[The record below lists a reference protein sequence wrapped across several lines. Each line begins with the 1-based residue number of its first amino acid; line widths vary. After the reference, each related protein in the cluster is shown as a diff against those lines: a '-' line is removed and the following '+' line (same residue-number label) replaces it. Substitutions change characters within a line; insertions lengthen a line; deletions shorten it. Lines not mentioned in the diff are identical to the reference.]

1 MLLSVHVKNLALIDE
16 VEMNFENHLNILTGE
31 TGAGKSVLLG
41 AVNMALGGRV
51 SRDMIRK
58 GADYALAEL
67 FFSVSDGRTLE
78 TLRAMEIPVEDDLV
92 VISRRMTS
100 GRSVSRINGEIV
112 SAADVRRVGQLLL
125 DIHGQHDHQSLLDKS
140 RHLTILDRFIREPL
154 GDKKAKLAKAYQ
166 EYIHWKDVY
175 ENEAMDN
182 EQRLRR
188 IAFMEFEVD
197 EIENARLMVGEDE
210 QLETDYR
217 KMAHGR
223 QIIEG
228 LSQVHQWTGYDDAS
242 SAGEQLGRGLKNF
255 YNLED
260 FDPELG
266 ALREQLE
273 NIESLLNDFN
283 RDLSGYMDTLS
294 FDEQDFRDTEER
306 LDLINRLKAKYG
318 ASIEDILKYQA
329 KKQAELERLKGYDD
343 WLLEVKTK
351 LLASEKALKTLS
363 GEVSDIRKKY
373 GAVLE
378 KQMEESLKDLN
389 FLQVRFQIKISP
401 LGKYTKNGSDDVEFL
416 ISTNPGEDVKPLG
429 QVASG
434 GELSRIMLGIKSVLA
449 EIDDIPTLIF
459 DEIDTGISGRT
470 AQKVAEKMAYIGRN
484 HQVLCITHLPQI
496 AAMADSHYLIEK
508 TAEGERTQTQIRE
521 LSEAEQ
527 IHEVGRLMGGVE
539 ITQTILDSAD
549 EMKKMAEQFRK
560 TCLKN

>member
-31 TGAGKSVLLG
+31 TGAGKSVLMG

-260 FDPELG
+260 FDPERG

-318 ASIEDILKYQA
+318 ASIEDILKYQT

>member
-31 TGAGKSVLLG
+31 TGAGKSVLMG

-318 ASIEDILKYQA
+318 ASIEDILKYQT

>member
-31 TGAGKSVLLG
+31 TGAGKSVLMG
-41 AVNMALGGRV
+41 AVNMALGGRI

-67 FFSVSDGRTLE
+67 FFSVSDERVLE
-78 TLRAMEIPVEDDLV
+78 TLKEMEIPVEDDSV
-92 VISRRMTS
+92 IISRRMTS

-112 SAADVRRVGQLLL
+112 SAADVRRAGQLLL
-125 DIHGQHDHQSLLDKS
+125 DIHGQHDHQSLLDRS

-154 GDKKAKLAKAYQ
+154 GDKKERLAKAYQ
-166 EYIHWKDVY
+166 EYMHWKDAF
-175 ENEAMDN
+175 ENHAMDN
-182 EQRLRR
+182 EQRLRQM
-188 IAFMEFEVD
+188 AFIEFEIE
-197 EIENARLMVGEDE
+197 EIENARLTVGEDE
-210 QLETDYR
+210 QLEADYL
-217 KMAHGR
+217 KMSHGR

-228 LSQVHQWTGYDDAS
+228 LSQIHQWTGYDDAS

-260 FDPELG
+260 FDPELVL
-266 ALREQLE
+266 LREQLE

-294 FDEQDFRDTEER
+294 FDEQDFRDTEDR

-318 ASIEDILKYQA
+318 ATVEDILNYQA
-329 KKQAELERLKGYDD
+329 EKQKELDRLKGYDE
-343 WLLEVKTK
+343 WLSEAKAK
-351 LLASEKALKTLS
+351 LSASEKVMKALS
-363 GEVSDIRKKY
+363 GEVSGIRKAY
-373 GAVLE
+373 AAVLE
-378 KQMEESLKDLN
+378 KQMEASLKDLN
-389 FLQVRFQIKISP
+389 FLQVRFEIKISP

-416 ISTNPGEDVKPLG
+416 VSTNPGEDVKPLG

-449 EIDDIPTLIF
+449 EIDEIPTLIF

-470 AQKVAEKMAYIGRN
+470 AQKVAEKMAYIGRS

-508 TAEGERTQTQIRE
+508 TAEGERTQTRIRE
-521 LSEAEQ
+521 LSEEEQ
-527 IHEVGRLMGGVE
+527 VREVGRLMGGVE

>member
-31 TGAGKSVLLG
+31 TGAGKSVLMG
-41 AVNMALGGRV
+41 AVNMALGGRI

-67 FFSVSDGRTLE
+67 FFSVSDERVLE
-78 TLRAMEIPVEDDLV
+78 TLKEMEIPVEDDSV

-112 SAADVRRVGQLLL
+112 SAADVRRAGQLLL

-154 GDKKAKLAKAYQ
+154 GDKKERLAKAYQ
-166 EYIHWKDVY
+166 EYMHWKDAF
-175 ENEAMDN
+175 ENQAMDN
-182 EQRLRR
+182 EQRLRQM
-188 IAFMEFEVD
+188 AFIEFEIE
-197 EIENARLMVGEDE
+197 EIENARLTVGEDE
-210 QLETDYR
+210 QLEADYL
-217 KMAHGR
+217 KMSHGR

-228 LSQVHQWTGYDDAS
+228 LSQIHQWTGYDDAS

-260 FDPELG
+260 FDPELVL
-266 ALREQLE
+266 LREQLE

-294 FDEQDFRDTEER
+294 FDEQDFRDTEDR

-318 ASIEDILKYQA
+318 ATVEDILNYQA
-329 KKQAELERLKGYDD
+329 EKQKELDRLKGYDE
-343 WLLEVKTK
+343 WLSEAKAK
-351 LLASEKALKTLS
+351 LSASEKVMKALS
-363 GEVSDIRKKY
+363 EEVSGIRKTY
-373 GAVLE
+373 AAVLE
-378 KQMEESLKDLN
+378 KQMEASLKDLN
-389 FLQVRFQIKISP
+389 FLQVRFEIKISP

-416 ISTNPGEDVKPLG
+416 VSTNPGEDVKPLG

-434 GELSRIMLGIKSVLA
+434 GELSRSMLGIKSVLA
-449 EIDDIPTLIF
+449 EIDEIPTLIF

-470 AQKVAEKMAYIGRN
+470 AQKVAEKMAYIGRS

-508 TAEGERTQTQIRE
+508 TAEGERTQTRIRA
-521 LSEAEQ
+521 LSEEEQ
-527 IHEVGRLMGGVE
+527 VREVGRLMGGVE

>member
-31 TGAGKSVLLG
+31 TGAGKSVLMG

-67 FFSVSDGRTLE
+67 FFSVSDERVLE
-78 TLRAMEIPVEDDLV
+78 TLKAMEIPVEDDSV

-112 SAADVRRVGQLLL
+112 SASDVRRAGQLLL

-154 GDKKAKLAKAYQ
+154 GDKKERMAKAYQ
-166 EYIHWKDVY
+166 EYMYWKDAY
-175 ENEAMDN
+175 ENQAMDN
-182 EQRLRR
+182 EQRLRQM
-188 IAFMEFEVD
+188 AFIEFEVE
-197 EIENARLMVGEDE
+197 EIENARLMAGEDE
-210 QLETDYR
+210 QLEADYR
-217 KMAHGR
+217 KMSHGR

-228 LSQVHQWTGYDDAS
+228 LSQVHRWTGYDDAS

-260 FDPELG
+260 YDPELG
-266 ALREQLE
+266 VLREQLE

-329 KKQAELERLKGYDD
+329 EKQTELDRLKGYDD
-343 WLLEVKTK
+343 WLSEVKAK
-351 LLASEKALKTLS
+351 L
-363 GEVSDIRKKY
+363 SDQRKSIE
-373 GAVLE
+373 AV
-378 KQMEESLKDLN
+378 
-389 FLQVRFQIKISP
+389 
-401 LGKYTKNGSDDVEFL
+401 
-416 ISTNPGEDVKPLG
+416 
-429 QVASG
+429 
-434 GELSRIMLGIKSVLA
+434 
-449 EIDDIPTLIF
+449 
-459 DEIDTGISGRT
+459 
-470 AQKVAEKMAYIGRN
+470 IGRG
-484 HQVLCITHLPQI
+484 QQYPQKICGRSGKTDGRIFKGFKLPSS
-496 AAMADSHYLIEK
+496 A
-508 TAEGERTQTQIRE
+508 
-521 LSEAEQ
+521 LSDKNFS
-527 IHEVGRLMGGVE
+527 VG
-539 ITQTILDSAD
+539 
-549 EMKKMAEQFRK
+549 
-560 TCLKN
+560 

>member
-31 TGAGKSVLLG
+31 TGAGKSVLMG

-67 FFSVSDGRTLE
+67 FFSVSDARVLE
-78 TLRAMEIPVEDDLV
+78 TLKAMEIPVEDDLV

-112 SAADVRRVGQLLL
+112 SAADVRRAGQLLM
-125 DIHGQHDHQSLLDKS
+125 DIHGQHEHQSLLDKS
-140 RHLTILDRFIREPL
+140 RHLIILDRFIREPL
-154 GDKKAKLAKAYQ
+154 GDRKEKLARAYQ
-166 EYIHWKDVY
+166 EYMHWKDTF
-175 ENEAMDN
+175 ENQAMDN
-182 EQRLRR
+182 EQRLRQM
-188 IAFMEFEVD
+188 AFIEFEVE
-197 EIENARLMVGEDE
+197 EIENARLMPGEDE
-210 QLETDYR
+210 QLEADYR
-217 KMAHGR
+217 KMSHGR

-228 LSQVHQWTGYDDAS
+228 LSQVHQWTGYDDS
-242 SAGEQLGRGLKNF
+242 TSAGEQLGRGLKNF

-260 FDPELG
+260 YDSELSV
-266 ALREQLE
+266 LREQLE

-318 ASIEDILKYQA
+318 ATIEEILKYKA
-329 KKQAELERLKGYDD
+329 EKEAELHRLRGYDD
-343 WLLEVKTK
+343 WLAGVKAK
-351 LLASEKALKTLS
+351 LSASEKELKVLAD
-363 GEVSDIRKKY
+363 EVSGIRRKY

-389 FLQVRFQIKISP
+389 FLQVRFQIKITSTE
-401 LGKYTKNGSDDVEFL
+401 KYTKNGRDDVEFL
-416 ISTNPGEDVKPLG
+416 VSTNPGEDVKPLG

-449 EIDDIPTLIF
+449 EIDEIPTLIF
-459 DEIDTGISGRT
+459 DEIDAGISGRT

-508 TAEGERTQTQIRE
+508 TADGMRTETRIRR
-521 LSEAEQ
+521 LAEEEQ
-527 IHEVGRLMGGVE
+527 VREVGRLMGGVE

>member
-31 TGAGKSVLLG
+31 TGAGKSVLMG

-67 FFSVSDGRTLE
+67 FFSVSDERVLE
-78 TLRAMEIPVEDDLV
+78 TLKAMEIPVEDDSV
-92 VISRRMTS
+92 IISRRMTS

-112 SAADVRRVGQLLL
+112 SAADVRRAGQLLL

-140 RHLTILDRFIREPL
+140 RHLTILDRFIRESL
-154 GDKKAKLAKAYQ
+154 GDKKERLAKAYQ
-166 EYIHWKDVY
+166 EYMHWKDAF
-175 ENEAMDN
+175 ENQVMDN
-182 EQRLRR
+182 EQRLRQ
-188 IAFMEFEVD
+188 IAFIEFEIK
-197 EIENARLMVGEDE
+197 EIENARLIVGEDE
-210 QLETDYR
+210 QLEADYR
-217 KMAHGR
+217 KMSHGR

-228 LSQVHQWTGYDDAS
+228 LSQVHQWTGYDNAS

-266 ALREQLE
+266 FLREQLE

-306 LDLINRLKAKYG
+306 LNLINRMKAKYG
-318 ASIEDILKYQA
+318 AAIEDILSYQA
-329 KKQAELERLKGYDD
+329 GKQAELARLKGYDE
-343 WLLEVKTK
+343 WLSEVKAK
-351 LLASEKALKTLS
+351 LSASEKNVKVLS
-363 GEVSDIRKKY
+363 EEVSGIRRKY
-373 GAVLE
+373 AAVLE

-416 ISTNPGEDVKPLG
+416 VSTNPGEDVKPLG

-449 EIDDIPTLIF
+449 EIDEIPTLIF

-470 AQKVAEKMAYIGRN
+470 AQKVAEKMAYIGKS

-521 LSEAEQ
+521 LSEEEQ
-527 IHEVGRLMGGVE
+527 IREVGRLMGGVE

>member
-31 TGAGKSVLLG
+31 TGAGKSVLMG

-67 FFSVSDGRTLE
+67 FFSVSDERVLE
-78 TLRAMEIPVEDDLV
+78 TLKAMEIPVEDDSV
-92 VISRRMTS
+92 IISRRMTS

-112 SAADVRRVGQLLL
+112 SAADVRRAGQLLL

-140 RHLTILDRFIREPL
+140 RHLTILDRFIRESL
-154 GDKKAKLAKAYQ
+154 GDKKERLAKAYQ
-166 EYIHWKDVY
+166 EYMHWKDAF
-175 ENEAMDN
+175 ENQAMDN
-182 EQRLRR
+182 EQRLRQ
-188 IAFMEFEVD
+188 IAFIEFEIK
-197 EIENARLMVGEDE
+197 EIENARLIVGEDE
-210 QLETDYR
+210 QLEADYR
-217 KMAHGR
+217 KMSHGR

-228 LSQVHQWTGYDDAS
+228 LSQVHQWTGYDNAS

-266 ALREQLE
+266 FLREQLE

-306 LDLINRLKAKYG
+306 LNLINRMKAKYG
-318 ASIEDILKYQA
+318 AAIEDILSYQA
-329 KKQAELERLKGYDD
+329 GKQAELARLKGYDE
-343 WLLEVKTK
+343 WLSEVKAK
-351 LLASEKALKTLS
+351 LSASEKNVKVLS
-363 GEVSDIRKKY
+363 EEVSGIRRKY
-373 GAVLE
+373 AAVLE

-416 ISTNPGEDVKPLG
+416 VSTNPGEDVKPLG

-449 EIDDIPTLIF
+449 EIDEIPTLIF

-470 AQKVAEKMAYIGRN
+470 AQKVAEKMAYIGKS

-521 LSEAEQ
+521 LSEEEQ
-527 IHEVGRLMGGVE
+527 IREVGRLMGGVE

>member
-31 TGAGKSVLLG
+31 TGAGKSVLMG

-318 ASIEDILKYQA
+318 ASIEDILKYQT

-549 EMKKMAEQFRK
+549 EMKKMAKQFRK